1 MRFLTVLAAWC
12 LSSEVRAVPWRPGLR
27 VPIEVTHGGWT
38 VLFTLE
44 DVDGTINNF
53 DAEEVCTQLVE
64 DGTIY
69 DAAHAVCVAATE
81 SRIAADRH
89 TAPRGDG
96 GWDFVSRATSSPYF
110 RACAAAASDSAS
122 FATFK
127 TNDAYRIVLE
137 HTPPSDGQLY
147 LDHVRADAPGLLRA
161 PLLDRFRL
169 NDGIGYAGAYA
180 GGGVNHDLHDFGA
193 GVGIMSPS
201 TLRYISILARL
212 QREFGT
218 EWRGWR
224 VCEIGGGYGGQAHI
238 VLAANPLIHSYTIYD
253 QPAPAALQA
262 RYLAAMGWPGSIVR
276 AKSVVCATE
285 GEEGAAPQPAAGGEA
300 ADESEKDGKVAGKV
314 TGKLS
319 AAGDVVAPARC
330 TIEGDLG
337 EREPVCDLVLSN
349 YALTEL
355 SAAVQAFY
363 AERVLGG
370 ARVGAYIEGM
380 ARNLYV
386 RDRFTHHRIGARP
399 VRGGAEEAA
408 AGDWLQLVEEA
419 PGLPPTTTAAA
430 LLFDSNARMS
440 RFVFRRQWPTMN
452 P

>member
-1 MRFLTVLAAWC
+1 
-12 LSSEVRAVPWRPGLR
+12 
-27 VPIEVTHGGWT
+27 
-38 VLFTLE
+38 
-44 DVDGTINNF
+44 
-53 DAEEVCTQLVE
+53 
-64 DGTIY
+64 
-69 DAAHAVCVAATE
+69 
-81 SRIAADRH
+81 
-89 TAPRGDG
+89 
-96 GWDFVSRATSSPYF
+96 
-110 RACAAAASDSAS
+110 
-122 FATFK
+122 
-127 TNDAYRIVLE
+127 
-137 HTPPSDGQLY
+137 
-147 LDHVRADAPGLLRA
+147 LLRA

-169 NDGIGYAGAYA
+169 NDGIGYAGAFV
-180 GGGVNHDLHDFGA
+180 GGGVTSGKHDLHDYGA

-201 TLRYISILARL
+201 TLRYMSILARL

-276 AKSVVCATE
+276 AKSVVCAE
-285 GEEGAAPQPAAGGEA
+285 DEGAAPQPADGAEA
-300 ADESEKDGKVAGKV
+300 ADESEKNGKVTGKVAGKL
-314 TGKLS
+314 T

-337 EREPVCDLVLSN
+337 EGEPDLCDLVLSN

-370 ARVGAYIEGM
+370 ARVGAYIEGI

-386 RDRFTHHRIGARP
+386 RDRFTHHRVGARP
-399 VRGGAEEAA
+399 ARGGGAEEAV
-408 AGDWLQLVEEA
+408 AGDWLQLVEEV
-419 PGLPPTTTAAA
+419 PGLPPTTTATA
-430 LLFDSNARMS
+430 LLFDSNVRMS
-440 RFVFRRQWPTMN
+440 RFVFRRQS
-452 P
+452 